1 VLLTDVA
8 QVQDSVENL
17 RNLGLSNGKP
27 AVLLVLYRKSV
38 PTSST
43 ADRVKAIPP
52 QFEASIP
59 GAIKIDLAMDRT
71 ATIKASL
78 HDLERT
84 LVVAI
89 GLVIL
94 VVFAFLKK
102 CARYPDP
109 ERGSTSLADR
119 RFRCKVRQLEEWAR
133 RARMLTEFERSGLG
147 PQPALYVSLR
157 ERKVSRMGR
166 GAAHDRRQDRVSMSS
181 IKARLCRFGMP
192 SESPIAIS
200 D

>member
-8 QVQDSVENL
+8 QIQDSVENL
-17 RNLGLSNGKP
+17 RSLGLSNGKP

-84 LVVAI
+84 L
-89 GLVIL
+89 
-94 VVFAFLKK
+94 
-102 CARYPDP
+102 
-109 ERGSTSLADR
+109 S
-119 RFRCKVRQLEEWAR
+119 
-133 RARMLTEFERSGLG
+133 RS
-147 PQPALYVSLR
+147 ASSSSSC
-157 ERKVSRMGR
+157 SR
-166 GAAHDRRQDRVSMSS
+166 S
-181 IKARLCRFGMP
+181 
-192 SESPIAIS
+192 
-200 D
+200 